1 MSQTMMSQ
9 KQMKLA
15 ITAQE
20 NPTHRFTNL
29 YSLMHW
35 DYWINCAAQAVLARP
50 GSSTAGIDGTT
61 RDRFKANYQEEIK
74 KLVESLKDKTYEPQP
89 VRRCYIP
96 KSPGKMRPL
105 GIPVLRDRI
114 VQEALRAILDPIYE
128 TDFRPCSYGFRKG
141 RRTMDTIAVIMS
153 LTGPNQ
159 RYYYV
164 IEGDIKSYF
173 DTVHHRKLLSILKR
187 RIADKDIIDLIWK
200 FLKAGV
206 MEDGL
211 FARTETGVPQGGVIS
226 PLLANVYLNEFDK
239 WAEEKWQLT
248 PYEQQK
254 RRKAGLGNYRL
265 ARYADDFVIL
275 SNDGIEGVKQAKQEV
290 KDFLENE
297 LHLQLSEEKT
307 LITHVNDGFNFL
319 GFHIQR
325 VKPEGRWVVHLRPTD
340 KAKER
345 VKGKIKDL
353 TSRSWTWMDEYNRMT
368 TLNAIVKGW
377 SEYYKHTSLLEDIE
391 ELTRFTWFRY
401 LSWLLKKHKGSRK
414 HSLIQAKTKTIH
426 NRTRWTAEIREGAVT
441 LDTYQW
447 LPTRKE
453 LKRSKYMQK
462 GRNGF
467 QHPYLPDE
475 NSETSP
481 MDYPMGETGPE
492 ESIYIATIGATSR
505 NSRNEPLEMAE
516 LKLRAKMRDG
526 YKCVRCGSTEK
537 LAAHHRKGTK
547 SHRIEDLETLCQ
559 KCHHAEH
566 GYRQT

>member
-20 NPTHRFTNL
+20 NPEYRFTNL

-89 VRRCYIP
+89 VRRRYIP

-141 RRTMDTIAVIMS
+141 RRTMDAIAVIMS
-153 LTGPNQ
+153 LTGPHQ

-173 DTVHHRKLLSILKR
+173 DTVHHRKLISILKR
-187 RIADKDIIDLIWK
+187 RIADKGIIDLIWK

-226 PLLANVYLNEFDK
+226 PLLANVYLNEFDE
-239 WAEEKWQLT
+239 WAEKKWQLT

-307 LITHVNDGFNFL
+307 LITHVNDGINFL

-325 VKPEGRWVVHLRPTD
+325 GKPEGRWVVHLRPTD

-391 ELTRFTWFRY
+391 EITRYTWFRY
-401 LSWLLKKHKGSRK
+401 LEWLLKKHKGSRK
-414 HSLIQAKTKTIH
+414 HSLIQAKTKIIH

-475 NSETSP
+475 NSETPP
-481 MDYPMGETGPE
+481 MDYPMGETGPD
-492 ESIYIATIGATSR
+492 ESIYTATIGATSR
-505 NSRNEPLEMAE
+505 KSRNEPLEMAE

-537 LAAHHRKGTK
+537 LAAHHKMGTK